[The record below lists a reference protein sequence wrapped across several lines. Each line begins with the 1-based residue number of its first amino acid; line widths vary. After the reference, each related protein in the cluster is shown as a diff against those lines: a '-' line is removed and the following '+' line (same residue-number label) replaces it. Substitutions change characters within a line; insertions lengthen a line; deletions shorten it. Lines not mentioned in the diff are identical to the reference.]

1 MRPFLAAAFA
11 LSLLAPLAARA
22 DDLLANDLPVV
33 NVNREIGIAATAMI
47 QNYTEHDGAGNT
59 LDTQSGTLPGLEG
72 KITTMVDALGISNLY
87 AGVRYGY
94 SGGSFGYNGATIGG
108 TPLHSNSNDSI
119 NNVSVELGKG
129 FLFSPN
135 LMLIPFIQG
144 GYHDWQSDL
153 QGPGGYNEDHSNGFL
168 GFGVRGDYALN
179 TRLVLTGRLGWAETV
194 GGSANASGGA
204 LAAEGY
210 GPMNFALGDTPL
222 LQAGI
227 GADYLLANRIH
238 LYGGLD
244 YTHFGYGASGVNGAG
259 FYEPSSTTSDL
270 TIRIGFAFGF

>member
-11 LSLLAPLAARA
+11 LSLLAPIAARA

-244 YTHFGYGASGVNGAG
+244 YTHFG
-259 FYEPSSTTSDL
+259 
-270 TIRIGFAFGF
+270 